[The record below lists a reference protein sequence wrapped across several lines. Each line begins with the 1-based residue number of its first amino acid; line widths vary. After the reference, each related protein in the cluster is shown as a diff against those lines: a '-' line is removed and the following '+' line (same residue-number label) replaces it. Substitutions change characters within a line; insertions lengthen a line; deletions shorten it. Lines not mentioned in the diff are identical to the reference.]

1 MKIEK
6 GDSLVLFTDGIPEAM
21 DVDGNLFGDPRLE
34 ALLSGFN
41 IDHSPKSITKKLLEE
56 TKSFE
61 SGAEQSDDITIL
73 VLTYYFNFE
82 AKKQNN
88 KMFLEIE
95 NNVEE
100 IAKVNTLIDQA
111 CETWDINPANGHKIT
126 LALEEIVSNIIN
138 YGFADEAKHL
148 IGITIERIEGAVRI
162 VVEDEGT
169 AFNPLEM
176 EEPDSLN
183 KPIEEREV
191 GGLGIYFVKQFM
203 DHKEYRR
210 EEGKNILILE
220 KRI

>member
-1 MKIEK
+1 M
-6 GDSLVLFTDGIPEAM
+6 
-21 DVDGNLFGDPRLE
+21 
-34 ALLSGFN
+34 
-41 IDHSPKSITKKLLEE
+41 ITKKLLEE
-56 TKSFE
+56 TISFE

-73 VLTYYFNFE
+73 VLTYYFNFG
-82 AKKQNN
+82 AKKQKD

-95 NNVEE
+95 NKIEE

-111 CETWDINPANGHKIT
+111 CEAWDINPANGHKIN

-138 YGFADEAKHL
+138 YGFDDEAKHL
-148 IGITIERIEGAVRI
+148 IAITIEQIEGAVRI
-162 VVEDEGT
+162 VVEDNGT

-203 DHKEYRR
+203 DYEEYRR
-210 EEGKNILILE
+210 EEGKNILIIE
-220 KRI
+220 KKI